1 MKRPLSKYFWVRQ
14 ALFCSVILL
23 QHISI
28 DWLILWSVV
37 AGMLSVLIERKENAK
52 AGIPRWEAAFVHHGV
67 DVRRLL
73 VGFAL
78 IPIPLILIGLWLVQT
93 QIGSNDFGFFF
104 GIYCFF
110 TSMVLSMSVLST
122 SQMVKLANASK

>member
-1 MKRPLSKYFWVRQ
+1 MKRPLSRYFWVRQ

-52 AGIPRWEAAFVHHGV
+52 AGIPRWEAAFVHQGV

-78 IPIPLILIGLWLVQT
+78 IPIPLILIGWWLVQT
-93 QIGSNDFGFFF
+93 RFGSRDFGFFL
-104 GIYCFF
+104 GMYGFF
-110 TSMVLSMSVLST
+110 ASMMLLTSVHST
-122 SQMVKLANASK
+122 LEMVKLSGPSK